1 MRTPD
6 PIGRACLG
14 HLRGLLTVALVLAVT
29 PQLVAAE
36 VADPDWPCIQRKVAS
51 LSPASMWPGLGDDTL
66 SADWRSDPDVAALVA
81 RIAPRR
87 VSVEDAQQAIRS
99 FAAELGEGK
108 EETLKLLFLG
118 LFQTLDGERSEVMGG
133 IERFARSQA
142 QQVQRILAERSALEE
157 MRQGA
162 ETGPE
167 ITERSGALTMAIRVF
182 EDRRAS
188 LTHVCDVPRIIEQRL
203 FALVRTIQAELA

>member
-1 MRTPD
+1 MSNRF
-6 PIGRACLG
+6 RLR
-14 HLRGLLTVALVLAVT
+14 HLCGLAAVALVLAAV
-29 PQLVAAE
+29 PRAAAE
-36 VADPDWPCIQRKVAS
+36 VADPDWPCVQRKVPS
-51 LSPASMWPGLGDDTL
+51 LSPASMWPGLGDEAL
-66 SADWRSDPDVAALVA
+66 SADWRSDPEVAALVA

-99 FAAELGEGK
+99 FAADLGEGK
-108 EETLKLLFLG
+108 EEKLKLLFLG

-133 IERFARSQA
+133 IERFARNQA
-142 QQVQRILAERSALEE
+142 QQVKRILADRSALEE

-162 ETGPE
+162 ETSPE
-167 ITERSGALTMAIRVF
+167 ITERSGALTMAIRAF

-203 FALVRTIQAELA
+203 FALLRTIQEELA